1 MATPSKTSSSPGY
14 RLCPTCGTRVGAAAT
29 KCLVCGSDLGKV
41 SGKTGPAAPVAR
53 PGAGTALGRRPLSLT
68 TVLIILG
75 VLILLAVGGGLIFAS
90 TEQGQQIINPPTS
103 TATPTDTP
111 LPTLTFTP
119 TPTETSE
126 PTATPLPPLDYRVQA
141 GDTCIKIA
149 LNNNVSVLSIIEAN
163 LGVINRECT
172 NINPGEVIKVP
183 QPTPTQTPQPTA
195 TLRQGA
201 DVTPVPRATYV
212 VQPGDQLQAIARNY
226 GLTINDILQA
236 NGLSDADRIRSG
248 QVLVIPLE
256 LVQLPGPTRTPTVPP
271 PQPAPQLLSPA
282 DGAAFRSGDSVILQ
296 WASTVQLRTG
306 EAYQVTVINVTA
318 DDGRPLRQI
327 VTDTRLVVPPEF
339 LPDGP
344 AGFRWSVTTVRQRP
358 NADPN
363 QPPVYDSAG
372 ATSAERIFVWTGRA
386 AP

>member
-14 RLCPTCGTRVGAAAT
+14 RLCPTCGTRVGSAAT
-29 KCLVCGSDLGKV
+29 KCLVCGSDLGRV
-41 SGKTGPAAPVAR
+41 TGKTGPTAPVAQ
-53 PGAGTALGRRPLSLT
+53 PGADTVLGRRPISLT

-75 VLILLAVGGGLIFAS
+75 VVLLLAVGGGLIFAS
-90 TEQGQQIINPPTS
+90 TEQGQQFINPPTA

-111 LPTLTFTP
+111 PPTPTFTP
-119 TPTETSE
+119 TPTDTPE
-126 PTATPLPPLDYRVQA
+126 PTATPLPPIEYRVQA

-149 LNNNVSVLSIIEAN
+149 LNYNVSVLSIIEAN

-172 NINPGEVIKVP
+172 NINPGEIIKVP

-195 TLRQGA
+195 TLRQGV

-212 VQPGDQLQAIARNY
+212 VQAGDQLQAIARNY

-236 NGLSDADRIRSG
+236 NGLSDPNRIRAG

-282 DGAAFRSGDSVILQ
+282 DGAIFRGGDSVILQ
-296 WASTVQLRTG
+296 WASTSQLRPG

-318 DDGRPLRQI
+318 NDGRPLREI
-327 VTDTRLVVPPEF
+327 VTGTRFVVPEAF
-339 LPDGP
+339 LPNGP
-344 AGFRWSVTTVRQRP
+344 AGFRWSVTTVRQRAG
-358 NADPN
+358 ADPN
-363 QPPVYDSAG
+363 QPPVYDLAG
-372 ATSAERIFVWTGRA
+372 ATSVERIFVWTGRA